1 MSSLLLTF
9 FCASLCLASDNKKK
23 PVEQPKASEMLTNAR
38 AARATMQNFPGFTA
52 DIQLNIN
59 QKQYRGTVQVD
70 GKGSVTVTDLQGQ
83 PAVWVKKVLTSTITH
98 RLQPATSIK
107 TPCAFADEITS
118 HPLGRLV
125 IILNDGMH
133 SSYRIRNNQ
142 IMEVNRNQGEGKFS
156 IIVQENSRNEEGKFL
171 PTSFTVQYWGQD
183 GSLERSEVHNQTWIR
198 EQGFDLPRSIR
209 VVTVTKEVVAH
220 ELQLTN
226 MKINSLR

>member
-1 MSSLLLTF
+1 MSSLLF
-9 FCASLCLASDNKKK
+9 AIVCASLCLTGDNEKK
-23 PVEQPKASEMLTNAR
+23 PLEQQKASEMLTNAR
-38 AARATMQNFPGFTA
+38 AARAIMQNFPGFTA

-59 QKQYRGTVQVD
+59 HKQYHGTVQVD
-70 GKGSVTVTDLQGQ
+70 GKGSVTVADIQGQ

-98 RLQPATSIK
+98 RLQPATPRK
-107 TPCAFADEITS
+107 TPCNFADEITS

-125 IILNDGMH
+125 NILNDEMH
-133 SSYRIRNNQ
+133 SSYRIRDNQ
-142 IMEVNRNQGEGKFS
+142 IMEVNRKQGEGKFS

-198 EQGFDLPRSIR
+198 EQGLDLPKTIR
-209 VVTVTKEVVAH
+209 VVTVTKDVDAR

-226 MKINSLR
+226 VKINSLR